1 MVAGKL
7 IIAGRWI
14 KYKAKTVN
22 TFSISVLKRFKVAE
36 DILSTKRS
44 FDCQYIKQ

>member
-22 TFSISVLKRFKVAE
+22 TFNITVLKRFKVAGRY
-36 DILSTKRS
+36 TKYKT
-44 FDCQYIKQ
+44 QL